1 MKKIKIALAFI
12 AIGLMSFMTATNF
25 SFDMDKVNSSFVF
38 GIRHMN
44 IAEFNAVINKYDTK
58 MTATKADLSDAKIEF
73 TADAASIDTR
83 NEQRDAHVRAADFL
97 DVEKY
102 PEMKFVSTSV
112 KKGKGNDFV
121 VEGDFTLHGVTKKI
135 TLNATKTGEMVN
147 PETKKKKI
155 GMQFKGS
162 FNREDYGVGVG
173 FPEAVLGKEIT
184 FTANLE
190 FAVNEQ

>member
-1 MKKIKIALAFI
+1 MKKIKIGIAAL
-12 AIGLMSFMTATNF
+12 AIGLMSFVSATNF
-25 SFDMDKVNSSFVF
+25 SFDLDKVNSSFVF
-38 GIRHMN
+38 GIKHMA
-44 IAEFNAVINKYDTK
+44 IAEFNALITKYDTK

-73 TADAASIDTR
+73 TADASSIDTR
-83 NEQRDAHVRAADFL
+83 NEQRDNHLRSADFL

-112 KKGKGNDFV
+112 KKGKGDSFV

-155 GMQFKGS
+155 GMQFKGAL
-162 FNREDYGVGVG
+162 NREDYGVAVG
-173 FPEAVLGKEIT
+173 FPETVLGKEVT